1 MRFGVAVSDE
11 TQILASPLTTL
22 VRRPG
27 KRFPM
32 PRFLE
37 IVATE
42 APVGVVV
49 GHPLEPSG
57 AAGDSAHAAEALAR
71 SVEERTGLPVAL
83 HDERV
88 STARAL
94 GVIREIG
101 GTTRGR
107 KEDVDALAASV
118 ILQHFLDSRRH
129 QHPV

>member
-1 MRFGVAVSDE
+1 
-11 TQILASPLTTL
+11 
-22 VRRPG
+22 
-27 KRFPM
+27 M

-57 AAGDSAHAAEALAR
+57 AAGPSAHAAEALAR
-71 SVEERTGLPVAL
+71 SVGERTGLPVAL

-94 GVIREIG
+94 GAIREIG

-129 QHPV
+129 RHSV